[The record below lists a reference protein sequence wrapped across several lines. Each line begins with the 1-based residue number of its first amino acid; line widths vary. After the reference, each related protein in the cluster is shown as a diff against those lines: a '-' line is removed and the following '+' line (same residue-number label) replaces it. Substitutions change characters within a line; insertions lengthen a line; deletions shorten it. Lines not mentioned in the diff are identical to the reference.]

1 MFFPTVVGIA
11 YNKRPV
17 AIKKEQLIYN
27 KKNELVSFN
36 IENRG
41 AIPVVVKKKHR
52 SATVISKRK
61 IAATV

>member
-1 MFFPTVVGIA
+1 MFFPTVVRIA

-17 AIKKEQLIYN
+17 AIKKEQLIYK
-27 KKNELVSFN
+27 KKNVLVSFN

-41 AIPVVVKKKHR
+41 AIVVKKKHR